1 MSPELQAG
9 ICFEWQYTVPQRA
22 TVPALF
28 HDTPLACDMPAVMAT
43 GYMVGLMELACT
55 QGIMP
60 YVDWPHEQSLGT
72 HVSFSHLAA
81 TPPGMTLTIKGEVTA
96 VIGKRIRFKVEAWDG
111 LDKISEGEHER
122 CLITP
127 EKFHLR
133 LADKIARAGLCV
145 DDQMPAS

>member
-96 VIGKRIRFKVEAWDG
+96 VIGKRIRFKVEALDG
-111 LDKISEGEHER
+111 LDKMSEGEHER

>member
-133 LADKIARAGLCV
+133 LADKSARAGLCV
-145 DDQMPAS
+145 DDPVPQS

>member
-22 TVPALF
+22 TVTALF

>member
-1 MSPELQAG
+1 M
-9 ICFEWQYTVPQRA
+9 PQRA

-55 QGIMP
+55 QDIMP
-60 YVDWPHEQSLGT
+60 YVDWPQEQSLGT

-81 TPPGMTLTIKGEVTA
+81 NPPGMTLTIKGEVTA
-96 VIGKRIRFKVEAWDG
+96 VIGKRIRFKVKAWDG